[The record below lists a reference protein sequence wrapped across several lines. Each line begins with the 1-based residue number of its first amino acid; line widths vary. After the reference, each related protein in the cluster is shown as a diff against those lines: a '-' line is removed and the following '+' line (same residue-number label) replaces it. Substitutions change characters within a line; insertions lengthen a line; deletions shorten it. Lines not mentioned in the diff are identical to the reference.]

1 MSFMS
6 IDLYLR
12 YFMDIKSFY
21 GWRSTIKMEF
31 GHDAIYNIFST
42 KYCPTIYFQNAAKQD
57 MLDKSLI
64 QLLSNYRLYE
74 LETEV

>member
-1 MSFMS
+1 
-6 IDLYLR
+6 
-12 YFMDIKSFY
+12 
-21 GWRSTIKMEF
+21 MEL
-31 GHDAIYNIFST
+31 GHYAIYNTFPT
-42 KYCPTIYFQNAAKQD
+42 KYCAAIYFQNAAKQD